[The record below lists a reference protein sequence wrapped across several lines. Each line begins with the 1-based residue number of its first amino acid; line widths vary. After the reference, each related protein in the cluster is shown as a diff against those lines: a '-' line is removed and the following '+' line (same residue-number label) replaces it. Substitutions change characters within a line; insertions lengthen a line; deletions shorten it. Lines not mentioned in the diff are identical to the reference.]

1 MTLISADDKRY
12 VDVGSE
18 QIWFS
23 VLYTAEVF
31 LQDMMQEIT
40 FARDFLSHKKCSA
53 SIALETARQ
62 INLLRDA
69 FSKIPPENVIYDRN
83 QLSFPAPWSK
93 NLSPVITSCGNLF
106 TTSDGKDLLFELVC
120 LLTYAHYTEVDVYS
134 PN

>member
-69 FSKIPPENVIYDRN
+69 FRRSRPK
-83 QLSFPAPWSK
+83 
-93 NLSPVITSCGNLF
+93 T
-106 TTSDGKDLLFELVC
+106 
-120 LLTYAHYTEVDVYS
+120 
-134 PN
+134 

>member
-83 QLSFPAPWSK
+83 QLSFPAPWSN